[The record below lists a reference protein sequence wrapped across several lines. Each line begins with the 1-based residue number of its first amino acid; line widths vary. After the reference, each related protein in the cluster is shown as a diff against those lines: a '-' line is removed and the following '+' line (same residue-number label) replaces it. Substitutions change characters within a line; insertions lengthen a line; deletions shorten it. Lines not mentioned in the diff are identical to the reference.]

1 MIKYLGSKRV
11 LVDTIVGIVRR
22 VPSVR
27 RVCDLFTG
35 TTRVAQGLKRAGF
48 FVLANDLATYSEV
61 LATTYVATDRR
72 RVDPAALRAKLAHLA
87 ALPGRDGYFT
97 RTFAEDARYFQPHNA
112 RRIDAIRPEIDRI
125 AEGPTE
131 RAILLTSLMEAADR
145 VDSTTGVQMAYVKRW
160 SKRSYN
166 DLELRL
172 PRLLPGEGLARREDA
187 VSLAA
192 DLGDYDLAYI
202 DPPYNQHSYFSN
214 YHIWETLV
222 RDDEPETYGVANKRV
237 DCRTEKSDFNSKR
250 LAWDALAA
258 LIRGL
263 ATPWALLS
271 FSNEGFHRADDIL
284 ALLRERW
291 PEVAHLP
298 VEHRRYVGAQI
309 GIHNPAGEKVGE
321 VSHLTNR
328 EYLFL
333 AGEGATRVLGEARG
347 SGELGLASALS
358 AAAHS
363 PGTPS

>member
-11 LVDTIVGIVRR
+11 LVDAIVGIARC

-35 TTRVAQGLKRAGF
+35 TTRVAQGLKKAGF

-72 RVDPAALRAKLAHLA
+72 RVDPGALRAKLAHLE

-125 AEGPTE
+125 ADSATE

-145 VDSTTGVQMAYVKRW
+145 VDSTTGVQMAYVKAW

-172 PRLLPGEGLARREDA
+172 PRLVAGEGLARREDA
-187 VSLAA
+187 VWLAG
-192 DLGDYDLAYI
+192 DLEGYDLAYI

-214 YHIWETLV
+214 YHVWETLI
-222 RDDEPETYGVANKRV
+222 RGDEPETYGVANKRV

-250 LAWDALAA
+250 RAWDALAA

-271 FSNEGFHRADDIL
+271 FSDEGFHNANDIL

-291 PEVAHLP
+291 GEVAHLP

-333 AGEGATRVLGEARG
+333 AGEGATRVLEEAVG
-347 SGELGLASALS
+347 AATGVS
-358 AAAHS
+358 AAALS